1 MPNTQDNGG
10 RVDMPFVGIPSFLRS
25 AICTDLD
32 DLDAEIAIV
41 GVPTDEG
48 SPFMPG
54 SRFGPRSIR
63 EHSLRFVTDPPGYY
77 DPQARRRYLEREMT
91 AGRIADVGDADILPT
106 NVVDSF
112 RNITDTVRTVLDR
125 GAMPV
130 LLGGDHA
137 VTFPVVRAFE
147 ETGPLHVVHFDAHLD
162 YMPFVHGLAYT
173 NQHAFRHIRLM
184 ENVQGITQVGI
195 RSIRGSEVMLKDSL
209 EDGNR
214 VVTMEEF
221 RAVSPAGVIQG
232 IPEGARCYVSIDID
246 ALDMSL
252 VPGCVSAEPDGMS
265 YRDLR
270 DALIVLAEHTE
281 VVGFDLVEVNPQLDI
296 ATGITSYLA
305 AHTII
310 EFLGRICEKPRWVG
324 ARDARTEQREEVA
337 RRRADSADGAEP
349 GGGEG
354 DD

>member
-41 GVPTDEG
+41 GIPTDEG

-209 EDGNR
+209 QDGNR

-221 RAVSPAGVIQG
+221 RDVSPAGVIQG

-310 EFLGRICEKPRWVG
+310 EFLGRICDQPRWVE
-324 ARDARTEQREEVA
+324 ARDARTGQREEVA
-337 RRRADSADGAEP
+337 RRRADSAEGAEP
-349 GGGEG
+349 EGGTR
-354 DD
+354 